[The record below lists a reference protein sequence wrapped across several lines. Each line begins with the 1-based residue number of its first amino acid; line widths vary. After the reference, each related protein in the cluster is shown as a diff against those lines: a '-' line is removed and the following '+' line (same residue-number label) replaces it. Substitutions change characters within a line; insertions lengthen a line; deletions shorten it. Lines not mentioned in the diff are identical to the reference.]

1 ECDIIYNGC
10 DVILYSTGQLIYTV
24 DSVFDVIQRECV
36 AQLIPWFDDT
46 YTVNVAS
53 DRVGEMADVTIVLS
67 CTNKSLMS
75 SRVDL
80 MSCKVPI
87 VSYSLCDHTDSDMD
101 GVLSDIL
108 FLPYQHIVCDVKFI
122 GYEFTNPVGV
132 MLQIKWL
139 YRVCDFIN
147 IANVTSYTMD

>member
-1 ECDIIYNGC
+1 
-10 DVILYSTGQLIYTV
+10 
-24 DSVFDVIQRECV
+24 SVFDVIQRECV

-67 CTNKSLMS
+67 C
-75 SRVDL
+75 
-80 MSCKVPI
+80 
-87 VSYSLCDHTDSDMD
+87 SLCDHTDSDMD

-122 GYEFTNPVGV
+122 GYEFTNPV
-132 MLQIKWL
+132 
-139 YRVCDFIN
+139 
-147 IANVTSYTMD
+147 ANVTSYTMDVMSSYIAQGNSYIQL